1 MPWQERNVRAMVT
14 IGSRKYY
21 TIEEAARLG
30 GVSVRTLRRWIAAGR
45 LSDFLFPFRAGPNEV
60 LYRLEPPED
69 GEPKNKKGEYVVEK
83 GGAVRESISS
93 T

>member
-1 MPWQERNVRAMVT
+1 MV
-14 IGSRKYY
+14 IIDRKEYY
-21 TIEEAARLG
+21 TIEEAARFG
-30 GVSVRTLRRWIAAGR
+30 GVGIRTLRRWIAAGQ

-69 GEPKNKKGEYVVEK
+69 DEPRNKKGEWLVEK
-83 GGAVRESISS
+83 GGVTRESISR